1 MRAYIAALLALSVGV
16 LSTPAQKEHVQSPK
30 AHVKNGTY
38 EGVYSPEYD
47 QDFFLGV
54 PFAQPPVD
62 DLRFQLPQ
70 SLNETWKGTKNAK
83 DYSRLCVGYGLDQTF
98 YERSEDCLYLNVIR
112 PAGYE
117 HKKLPVGLWIHG
129 GGFSN
134 GGGGDQR
141 YNLSFIVE
149 QSVKIGK
156 PIIGVS
162 TNYRLSL
169 WGFLHSNE
177 VVGAGVT
184 NLGLRD
190 QRLAL
195 HWVQE
200 NIAAFGGDPN
210 KVTIWGES
218 AGAASV
224 GFQLT
229 AYGGRDDKLFRAAIL
244 QSGNPIFYNA
254 ENGTQRSQPGFEA
267 IVSAA
272 GCYDAWDRLQCLRQ
286 VPFATL
292 NATMN
297 GSIATGSFSPTIDG
311 DFVRT
316 HRSQQLKR
324 GEFVKV
330 PIITGANSD
339 EGASMSPTGINT
351 TEDFKNTLSSFLPS
365 SFQDTILHAYPD
377 DLSVNVVASLGT
389 QRPAPPYGAQFR
401 RSASFWGDYY
411 FIASRR
417 DTARTWASHG
427 IPAYAYRFNA
437 IPSGVP
443 PEIGAGHFK
452 EIGFMFN
459 NLAGVGYR
467 PDILPFVGKG
477 QSYIE
482 LAGLMSS
489 SWASFIY
496 ELDPNAFRG
505 EKKTRETGAWRGVPE
520 WPRYEVGDPR
530 DFVFEA
536 NVTSFVEG
544 DTYREE
550 GIALINDNALGV
562 LHR

>member
-1 MRAYIAALLALSVGV
+1 MRFLTALLSLTLLGSA
-16 LSTPAQKEHVQSPK
+16 TPTTQGHTKSPK

-38 EGVYSPEYD
+38 EGVYSVEYN

-62 DLRFQLPQ
+62 NLRFRLPQ
-70 SLNETWKGTKNAK
+70 SLNSTWKGSRDAK
-83 DYSRLCVGYGLDQTF
+83 DYSLLCVGYGLDQTF
-98 YERSEDCLYLNVIR
+98 YEQSEDCLYLNVVR

-117 HKKLPVGLWIHG
+117 HDQLPVGFWIHG

-162 TNYRLSL
+162 INYRLSL

-177 VVGAGVT
+177 VVGEGIT

-190 QRLAL
+190 QRIAL
-195 HWVQE
+195 KWVQE
-200 NIAAFGGDPN
+200 NIAAFGGDPK

-244 QSGNPIFYNA
+244 QSGNPIYYGS
-254 ENGTQRSQPGFEA
+254 ENGTQRSQAGFEA
-267 IVSAA
+267 IASAV
-272 GCYDAWDRLQCLRQ
+272 GCYNSWDRIQCLRE
-286 VPFATL
+286 VPFLTL

-297 GSIATGSFSPTIDG
+297 GSVDTGSFGPTIDG
-311 DFVRT
+311 DFVQT
-316 HRSQQLKR
+316 YRSQQIKR
-324 GEFVKV
+324 GGFVRV

-339 EGASMSPTGINT
+339 EGASMSPTGIST
-351 TEDFKNTLSSFLPS
+351 TGDFRATLSSFLPS
-365 SFQDTILHAYPD
+365 SFQDAILKAYPD
-377 DLSVNVVASLGT
+377 DLSINVVASLGD
-389 QRPAPPYGAQFR
+389 QRPALPYGAQFR

-417 DTARTWASHG
+417 ETAKTWASHG
-427 IPAYAYRFNA
+427 LPAYAYRFNA
-437 IPSGVP
+437 IPAGVP
-443 PEIGAGHFK
+443 PEVGAGHYK

-459 NLAGVGYR
+459 NLEGVGYR
-467 PDILPFVGKG
+467 PDIRPFQGKG
-477 QSYIE
+477 QSYID
-482 LAGLMSS
+482 LAELMSS
-489 SWASFIY
+489 SWVSFIHS
-496 ELDPNAFRG
+496 LDPNGFKGRDS
-505 EKKTRETGAWRGVPE
+505 KVPK
-520 WPRYEVGDPR
+520 WPKYRVDKPE
-530 DFVFEA
+530 DFVYDA
-536 NVTSFVEG
+536 NVTSYAES
-544 DTYREE
+544 DTYRSE
-550 GIALINDNALGV
+550 GIELINDNALGV

>member
-1 MRAYIAALLALSVGV
+1 MRFFTALLALSVGSSGT
-16 LSTPAQKEHVQSPK
+16 LTAQGRTSSPK

-38 EGVYSPEYD
+38 EGIYSAEYD
-47 QDFFLGV
+47 QEFFLGV
-54 PFAQPPVD
+54 PFAQPPVNE
-62 DLRFQLPQ
+62 LRFRVPQ
-70 SLNETWKGTKNAK
+70 PLNSTWEGTRDAK
-83 DYSRLCVGYGLDQTF
+83 DYSLLCVGYGLDQTF
-98 YERSEDCLYLNVIR
+98 YNQSEDCLYLNVVR

-117 HKKLPVGLWIHG
+117 HKQLPVGFWIHG

-162 TNYRLSL
+162 INYRLSL
-169 WGFLHSNE
+169 WGFLYSNE
-177 VVGAGVT
+177 MVGEGNT

-190 QRLAL
+190 QRIAL
-195 HWVQE
+195 QWVQE
-200 NIAAFGGDPN
+200 NIAAFGGDPQ

-244 QSGNPIFYNA
+244 QSGNPIYYGS
-254 ENGTQRSQPGFEA
+254 ENGTQCSQPGFEA
-267 IVSAA
+267 IVSAV
-272 GCYDAWDRLQCLRQ
+272 GCYDAWDRIQCLREA
-286 VPFATL
+286 PFLTL

-297 GSIATGSFSPTIDG
+297 GSVETGSFGPVIDG
-311 DFVRT
+311 DFVQT
-316 HRSQQLKR
+316 YRSQQLRR
-324 GEFVKV
+324 GQFVKV

-339 EGASMSPTGINT
+339 EGASMGPMGINT
-351 TEDFKNTLSSFLPS
+351 TEDFRATLSSFLPS
-365 SFQDTILHAYPD
+365 SFQDAILEAYPD
-377 DLSVNVVASLGT
+377 DLSVNVVASLGD

-417 DTARTWASHG
+417 ETAKTWASHG
-427 IPAYAYRFNA
+427 LPAYAYRFNA
-437 IPSGVP
+437 IPAGVP
-443 PEIGAGHFK
+443 AEIGVGHYK

-459 NLAGVGYR
+459 NLEGVGYR
-467 PDILPFVGKG
+467 PDIRPFEGKG
-477 QSYIE
+477 QSYID
-482 LAGLMSS
+482 LANLMSS

-496 ELDPNAFRG
+496 DLDPNSYRG
-505 EKKTRETGAWRGVPE
+505 SHSKIPQWPKYTVDNPE
-520 WPRYEVGDPR
+520 
-530 DFVFEA
+530 DFVFDA
-536 NVTSFVEG
+536 NVTSYVEP
-544 DTYREE
+544 DTYRKE

>member
-1 MRAYIAALLALSVGV
+1 MRTFITALLALSVGV
-16 LSTPAQKEHVQSPK
+16 SATPAGKGHSKAPR

-38 EGVYSPEYD
+38 EGIYSPEYD
-47 QDFFLGV
+47 QEFFLGV

-62 DLRFQLPQ
+62 DLRFRLPQ
-70 SLNETWKGTKNAK
+70 SLNSTWKGTKDAK
-83 DYSRLCVGYGLDQTF
+83 DYSLLCVGYGLDQTF
-98 YERSEDCLYLNVIR
+98 YNQSEDCLYLNVIR

-117 HKKLPVGLWIHG
+117 NTNLPVGFWIHG
-129 GGFSN
+129 GGFAN

-162 TNYRLSL
+162 INYRLSL

-177 VVGAGVT
+177 VVGEGVT

-200 NIAAFGGDPN
+200 NIRAFGGDAN
-210 KVTIWGES
+210 KVTIFGES

-229 AYGGRDDKLFRAAIL
+229 AYNGRDDALFRGAIL
-244 QSGNPIFYNA
+244 QSGNPIFYGA

-267 IVSAA
+267 IVSAV
-272 GCYDAWDRLQCLRQ
+272 GCSDSWNRLQCLRE
-286 VPFATL
+286 VPFLTL

-297 GSIATGSFSPTIDG
+297 GTLETGSFGPTIDG

-316 HRSQQLKR
+316 YRSQQLR
-324 GEFVKV
+324 NGQFVKV

-339 EGASMSPTGINT
+339 EGASMGPQGINT
-351 TEDFKNTLSSFLPS
+351 TEDFKATLSALLPE
-365 SFQDTILHAYPD
+365 SFQDAILEAYPD
-377 DLSVNVVASLGT
+377 DLSVNVVASLGD

-401 RSASFWGDYY
+401 RSASFWGDYQ

-417 DTARTWASHG
+417 ETAKTWASHG
-427 IPAYAYRFNA
+427 VPAYAYRFNA
-437 IPSGVP
+437 IPAGVP
-443 PEIGAGHFK
+443 PEVGAGHYK

-459 NLAGVGYR
+459 NLDGVGYR
-467 PDILPFVGKG
+467 PDILPFEGKG
-477 QSYIE
+477 QNYID
-482 LAGLMSS
+482 LAALMSS
-489 SWASFIY
+489 SWVSFIHG
-496 ELDPNAFRG
+496 LDPNGFERRDA
-505 EKKTRETGAWRGVPE
+505 AVPE
-520 WPRYEVGDPR
+520 WPKYDVNDPK
-530 DFVFEA
+530 DFVFDA
-536 NVTSFVEG
+536 NVTSFVEA
-544 DTYREE
+544 DTYRAE
-550 GIALINDNALGV
+550 GMRLINDNALGV

>member
-1 MRAYIAALLALSVGV
+1 MRFLTALLYLSILG
-16 LSTPAQKEHVQSPK
+16 SATPTTQGHTKSPK

-38 EGVYSPEYD
+38 EGVYSAEHN

-62 DLRFQLPQ
+62 DLRFRLPQ
-70 SLNETWKGTKNAK
+70 SLNSTWEGSRDAK
-83 DYSRLCVGYGLDQTF
+83 DYSLLCVGYGLDQTF
-98 YERSEDCLYLNVIR
+98 YEQSEDCLYLNIVR

-117 HKKLPVGLWIHG
+117 HDQLPVGFWIHG

-162 TNYRLSL
+162 INYRLSL

-177 VVGAGVT
+177 VVGEGIT

-190 QRLAL
+190 QRIAL
-195 HWVQE
+195 QWVQD
-200 NIAAFGGDPN
+200 NIAAFGGDPE

-244 QSGNPIFYNA
+244 QSGNPIYYGS
-254 ENGTQRSQPGFEA
+254 ENGTQRSQAGFEA
-267 IVSAA
+267 IVSAV
-272 GCYDAWDRLQCLRQ
+272 GCYDSWDRIQCLRE
-286 VPFATL
+286 VPFLTL

-297 GSIATGSFSPTIDG
+297 GSVDTGSFGPTIDG
-311 DFVRT
+311 DFVQT
-316 HRSQQLKR
+316 YRSQQTKR
-324 GEFVKV
+324 GGFVRV

-339 EGASMSPTGINT
+339 EGASMSPTGIST
-351 TEDFKNTLSSFLPS
+351 TEDFRATLSSFLPS
-365 SFQDTILHAYPD
+365 SFQDAILKAYPD
-377 DLSVNVVASLGT
+377 DLSVNVVASLGD
-389 QRPAPPYGAQFR
+389 QRPALPYGAQFR

-417 DTARTWASHG
+417 ETARTWASYG

-437 IPSGVP
+437 IPAGVP
-443 PEIGAGHFK
+443 PEIGAGHYK

-459 NLAGVGYR
+459 NLEGVGYR
-467 PDILPFVGKG
+467 LDIRPFQGKS
-477 QSYIE
+477 QSYID
-482 LAGLMSS
+482 LAELMSS
-489 SWASFIY
+489 SWVSFIHS
-496 ELDPNAFRG
+496 LDPNGFKGRDS
-505 EKKTRETGAWRGVPE
+505 KVPK
-520 WPRYEVGDPR
+520 WPKYRVDKPE
-530 DFVFEA
+530 DFVFDA
-536 NVTSFVEG
+536 NVTSYAES
-544 DTYREE
+544 DTYRSE
-550 GIALINDNALGV
+550 GIELINDNALGV

>member
-1 MRAYIAALLALSVGV
+1 MKFLSALLT
-16 LSTPAQKEHVQSPK
+16 LSTGVSATSTAQSYTGSPK

-38 EGVYSPEYD
+38 EGIYSAEYN

-62 DLRFQLPQ
+62 NLRFRLPE
-70 SLNETWKGTKNAK
+70 SLNSTWKGYRDAK
-83 DYSRLCVGYGLDQTF
+83 DYSLLC
-98 YERSEDCLYLNVIR
+98 SENCLYLNIVR

-117 HKKLPVGLWIHG
+117 EHVKLPVGFWIHG

-162 TNYRLSL
+162 INYRLSL

-177 VVGAGVT
+177 VVGEGIT

-195 HWVQE
+195 QWVQE
-200 NIAAFGGDPN
+200 NIAAFGGDPK

-244 QSGNPIFYNA
+244 QSGNPIYYGP

-267 IVSAA
+267 IVSAV
-272 GCYDAWDRLQCLRQ
+272 GCYDAWDRIQCLRE
-286 VPFATL
+286 VPFFTL

-297 GSIATGSFSPTIDG
+297 GSVETGSFGPTIDG

-316 HRSQQLKR
+316 YRSQQLRR
-324 GEFVKV
+324 GQFVKV
-330 PIITGANSD
+330 PIIIGANSD

-351 TEDFKNTLSSFLPS
+351 TEDFRAILSSFLPS
-365 SFQDTILHAYPD
+365 SFQDAILEAYPD
-377 DLSVNVVASLGT
+377 DLSVNVVASLGDL
-389 QRPAPPYGAQFR
+389 RPALPYGAQFR

-417 DTARTWASHG
+417 ETAETWASHG
-427 IPAYAYRFNA
+427 ISAYSYRFNA
-437 IPSGVP
+437 IPAGVP
-443 PEIGAGHFK
+443 PEVGVGHYK

-459 NLAGVGYR
+459 NLEGVGYR
-467 PDILPFVGKG
+467 PDIRPVEGKG
-477 QSYIE
+477 QSYID
-482 LAGLMSS
+482 LASLMSS
-489 SWASFIY
+489 SWASFICDLNPNNHLGKDSKIAQWPKY
-496 ELDPNAFRG
+496 RVHDPEN
-505 EKKTRETGAWRGVPE
+505 
-520 WPRYEVGDPR
+520 
-530 DFVFEA
+530 FVFDA
-536 NVTSFVEG
+536 NVTNYAES
-544 DTYREE
+544 DLYRKE
-550 GIALINDNALGV
+550 GIALANDNALGV

>member
-1 MRAYIAALLALSVGV
+1 MWFLTTLLSLSIVG
-16 LSTPAQKEHVQSPK
+16 SATPTTQGHIKSPK

-38 EGVYSPEYD
+38 EGIYSAEYH

-62 DLRFQLPQ
+62 NLRFRLPQ
-70 SLNETWKGTKNAK
+70 SLNSTWKGSKTAK
-83 DYSRLCVGYGLDQTF
+83 DYSLLCVGYGLDQTF
-98 YERSEDCLYLNVIR
+98 YEQSEDCLYLNVVR

-117 HKKLPVGLWIHG
+117 HEQLPVGFWIHG

-162 TNYRLSL
+162 INYRLSL
-169 WGFLHSNE
+169 WGFLYSNE
-177 VVGAGVT
+177 VVGEGIT

-190 QRLAL
+190 QRIAL
-195 HWVQE
+195 QWVQE
-200 NIAAFGGDPN
+200 NIAAFGGDPE

-244 QSGNPIFYNA
+244 QSGNPIYYGS
-254 ENGTQRSQPGFEA
+254 ENGTQRSQAGFEA

-272 GCYDAWDRLQCLRQ
+272 GCYDSWDRIQCLRE
-286 VPFATL
+286 VPFLVL

-297 GSIATGSFSPTIDG
+297 GSVETGSFGPTIDG

-316 HRSQQLKR
+316 YRSKQLKR
-324 GEFVKV
+324 GQFVKV

-339 EGASMSPTGINT
+339 EGASMGPMGINT
-351 TEDFKNTLSSFLPS
+351 TEDFRATLSSFLPL
-365 SFQDTILHAYPD
+365 SFQDAILKAYPD
-377 DLSVNVVASLGT
+377 DLSVNVVASLGD

-417 DTARTWASHG
+417 ETAKTWASHG
-427 IPAYAYRFNA
+427 LPAYAYRFNA
-437 IPSGVP
+437 IPAGVP
-443 PEIGAGHFK
+443 PEVGAGHYK

-459 NLAGVGYR
+459 NLKGVGYR
-467 PDILPFVGKG
+467 PDIRPFEDKGK
-477 QSYIE
+477 SYID
-482 LAGLMSS
+482 LAELMSS
-489 SWASFIY
+489 SWVSFIY
-496 ELDPNAFRG
+496 DLDPNGYKGRDS
-505 EKKTRETGAWRGVPE
+505 KVPK
-520 WPRYEVGDPR
+520 WPKYRMDNPE
-530 DFVFEA
+530 DFVFDA
-536 NVTSFVEG
+536 NITSYVQS
-544 DTYREE
+544 DTYRSE